1 MTLPSD
7 VARCY
12 GTDAAECA
20 DCARRTTKEQAR
32 IEYDARGFMLRWWIV
47 PPVKRPCEL
56 RAERERE
63 TTE

>member
-20 DCARRTTKEQAR
+20 DCARRTTREQAR
-32 IEYDARGFMLRWWIV
+32 IEYDARGFMVSWFIV
-47 PPVKRPCEL
+47 PPVKRPCAQ
-56 RAERERE
+56 RVERE
-63 TTE
+63 TEHAR